1 MRSCKIHSGNSA
13 PFSRESAL
21 FLVIWHIPCYNGLM
35 KDFSS
40 THFYIQK
47 ENEGLVEFYTL
58 APGIRISFNQIHTN
72 SCQRGDS
79 SIFPE
84 RMLTL
89 NFCLRGRCD
98 ASLAQNR
105 YAIVKERQVCASTI
119 PPTKDFYYP
128 GRLYEGVQLYLDLA
142 VLEQAH
148 GQDLLTQ
155 MGLPLQPL
163 IETFCGASGLY
174 LHRMSDALFTLVSDA
189 WRTREDAEPGLLRY
203 LTVRLLHELAAM
215 PCESEP
221 DAYFTRSQ
229 IAIVKEAEA
238 LILSDLSRRITAK
251 ELADRFGISESSFK
265 FYVKGILG
273 DSYLA
278 YFRKKRMEQAAS
290 LLESTNWKVIEIA
303 NAVGYENQ
311 GKFAKVFAETYGVSP
326 LEFRRLSR

>member
-1 MRSCKIHSGNSA
+1 
-13 PFSRESAL
+13 
-21 FLVIWHIPCYNGLM
+21 M
-35 KDFSS
+35 KDVSQA
-40 THFYIQK
+40 HFCIQK
-47 ENEGLVEFYTL
+47 ENEGLVEFYAL
-58 APGIRISFNQIHTN
+58 APGIRISFNQICT
-72 SCQRGDS
+72 SSWPRGDS

-98 ASLAQNR
+98 AALAQNR

-128 GRLYEGVQLYLDLA
+128 GQLYEGIQLYLDRA
-142 VLEQAH
+142 VLARAE
-148 GQDLLTQ
+148 GEDLLSQ
-155 MGLPLQPL
+155 MGLHLEPL
-163 IETFCGASGLY
+163 IGMFCGASGLY
-174 LHRMSDALFTLVSDA
+174 LHRMNDALFALVTDA
-189 WRTREDAEPGLLRY
+189 WSAKEDADPGLLRY

-215 PCESEP
+215 PHESEP

-238 LILSDLSRRITAK
+238 LILSDLSKRYTAR

-273 DSYLA
+273 ESYLA
-278 YFRKKRMEQAAS
+278 YFRKKRMEQAAA
-290 LLESTNWKVIEIA
+290 LLESTSLKVIEVA

-311 GKFAKVFAETYGVSP
+311 GKFAHVFAEVYGVSP
-326 LEFRRLSR
+326 LEFRRLSK